1 MTLKELYNLKEISK
15 YDVLSVLFSF
25 SLEEKRKFLKLNA
38 IIFEKAKKGK
48 VIYYDELEEA
58 LKLSSKK
65 LRDYLGFIDLY
76 YYLFLFDKKEIVFP
90 TSFVVD
96 RKTKLPDK
104 EYFEF
109 LKRLLKSRIKYVSEY
124 ELFKK
129 VQEETQKILRG

>member
-48 VIYYDELEEA
+48 VIYYDELEKA

>member
-25 SLEEKRKFLKLNA
+25 SLEEKRKFLKLNGK
-38 IIFEKAKKGK
+38 IFERAKKGK
-48 VIYYDELEEA
+48 VIFYDELEKA
-58 LKLSSKK
+58 LKLSNKK

-96 RKTKLPDK
+96 RKMKLPDK
-104 EYFEF
+104 GYYEF
-109 LKRLLKSRIKYVSEY
+109 LKRLLKGKIKYVSEY